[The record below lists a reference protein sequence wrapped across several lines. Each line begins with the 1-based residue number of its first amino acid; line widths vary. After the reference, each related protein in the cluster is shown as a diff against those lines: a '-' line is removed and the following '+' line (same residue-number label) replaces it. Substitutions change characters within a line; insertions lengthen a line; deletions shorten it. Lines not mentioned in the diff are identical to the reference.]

1 MIEEFAVTEKR
12 PVGRPTKYKEEFCE
26 RVIELGKQGYSKAMI
41 AATLDIA
48 RETLDEWIDSKPEF
62 SDAMKIA
69 ITQSQFWWEKTAQE
83 NLKNNQFNSP
93 LWSKSMPARFPK
105 DYSDRSKVELTGA
118 NGRAIEHN
126 VTLASILEQL
136 DGNTKGLPENKEK
149 QED

>member
-1 MIEEFAVTEKR
+1 MTEKR

-26 RVIELGKQGYSKAMI
+26 QVIELGKQGYSKAMI
-41 AATLDIA
+41 AATLDIS
-48 RETLDEWIDSKPEF
+48 RETLDEWIDSKQDF

-118 NGRAIEHN
+118 NGRAIEHS

-136 DGNTKGLPENKEK
+136 DGNTKGLPENTEK

>member
-1 MIEEFAVTEKR
+1 MTEKR

-26 RVIELGKQGYSKAMI
+26 KVIELGKQGYSKAMI

-48 RETLDEWIDSKPEF
+48 RDTLDEWIDSIPEF
-62 SDAMKIA
+62 SYAMKRA
-69 ITQSQFWWEKTAQE
+69 LTHAQFWWESTAQE

-118 NGRAIEHN
+118 NGGAVEVITKIEN
-126 VTLASILEQL
+126 VIVDGKNAS
-136 DGNTKGLPENKEK
+136 DSNT
-149 QED
+149 

>member
-1 MIEEFAVTEKR
+1 
-12 PVGRPTKYKEEFCE
+12 
-26 RVIELGKQGYSKAMI
+26 
-41 AATLDIA
+41 
-48 RETLDEWIDSKPEF
+48 
-62 SDAMKIA
+62 MKIA

-118 NGRAIEHN
+118 KGGAIEHS

-136 DGNTKGLPENKEK
+136 DGNTKGLPESAEK